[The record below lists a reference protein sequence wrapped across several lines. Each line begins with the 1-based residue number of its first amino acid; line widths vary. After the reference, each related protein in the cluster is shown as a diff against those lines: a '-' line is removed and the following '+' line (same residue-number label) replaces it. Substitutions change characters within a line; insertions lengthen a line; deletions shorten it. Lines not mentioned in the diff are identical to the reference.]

1 MVVVPRQAYNALVL
15 QKKDEG
21 FLLCKMYSY
30 ERKGEKGDEM
40 DNDGDDNDREEDTS
54 RLSG

>member
-21 FLLCKMYSY
+21 FLLCKMYSC
-30 ERKGEKGDEM
+30 EKGDEM
-40 DNDGDDNDREEDTS
+40 DNDGDDNDREEGTS